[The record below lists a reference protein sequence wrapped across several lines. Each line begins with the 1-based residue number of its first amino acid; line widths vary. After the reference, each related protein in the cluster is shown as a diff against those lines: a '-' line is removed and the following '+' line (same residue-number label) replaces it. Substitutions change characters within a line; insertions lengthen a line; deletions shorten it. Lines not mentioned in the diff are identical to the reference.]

1 MSAPPRN
8 AFAFL
13 TPFTVLNDMRLRA
26 QEGDF
31 AVCGRRPKGSALW
44 KLATF
49 EKVDETF
56 PCGFAARGLLVSAL
70 NQNLQQNGRQMHRH
84 SPSQKIY

>member
-8 AFAFL
+8 AVAFL
-13 TPFTVLNDMRLRA
+13 TLFTVLNDMRLRA
-26 QEGDF
+26 REGDF
-31 AVCGRRPKGSALW
+31 AACGRRPKVSALW

-56 PCGFAARGLLVSAL
+56 PCGFAARGFLDSAL
-70 NQNLQQNGRQMHRH
+70 N
-84 SPSQKIY
+84 KIYLNTISAFVLTCLLKNP